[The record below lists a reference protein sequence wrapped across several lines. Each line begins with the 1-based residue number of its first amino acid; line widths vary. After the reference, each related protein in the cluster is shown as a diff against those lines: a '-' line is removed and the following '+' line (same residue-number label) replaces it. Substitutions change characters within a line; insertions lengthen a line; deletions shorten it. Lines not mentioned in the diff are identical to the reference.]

1 MTNLQ
6 LELLK
11 LFNYELSDEQLLE
24 IKELLSNYFAQQATD
39 EMDKVWDEQGLTE
52 GTMDKWLNERHRSSS

>member
-11 LFNYELSDEQLLE
+11 RFNFNLNDEQLRE
-24 IKELLSNYFAQQATD
+24 IKELLSNYFAQQATG
-39 EMDKVWDEQGLTE
+39 EMDNVWDNQGLTDD
-52 GTMDKWLNERHRSSS
+52 TMDEWLNEHRRSSS